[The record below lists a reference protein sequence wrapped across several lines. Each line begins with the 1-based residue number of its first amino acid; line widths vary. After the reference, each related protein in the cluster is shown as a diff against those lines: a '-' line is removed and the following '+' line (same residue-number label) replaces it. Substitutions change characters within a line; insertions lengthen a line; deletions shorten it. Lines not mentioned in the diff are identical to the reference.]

1 MQIHTSSNNIWT
13 HELDL
18 IRARRRLSGNCICSS
33 TLGESIPSEQT
44 CAYHQG
50 AGSISTRVKNGV
62 IFCQHTEVD
71 IRVGMK
77 LA

>member
-1 MQIHTSSNNIWT
+1 
-13 HELDL
+13 LDPQARL
-18 IRARRRLSGNCICSS
+18 IRALRLSGNCICSS
-33 TLGESIPSEQT
+33 TLGESPLNKT

-50 AGSISTRVKNGV
+50 AGSISKRVKNGV
-62 IFCQHTEVD
+62 IFRQHTEVD